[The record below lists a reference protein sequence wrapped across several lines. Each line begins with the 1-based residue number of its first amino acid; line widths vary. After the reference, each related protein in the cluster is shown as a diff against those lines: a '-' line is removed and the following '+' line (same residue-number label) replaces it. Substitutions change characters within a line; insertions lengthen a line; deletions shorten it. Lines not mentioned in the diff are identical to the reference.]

1 MTLGGPAYGG
11 IEALKQTQDAGA
23 EMTANLPEMPN
34 HLTGGCMCG
43 AVRYR
48 ISAAPIVAGLC
59 HRNRCQGQ
67 Q

>member
-1 MTLGGPAYGG
+1 
-11 IEALKQTQDAGA
+11 
-23 EMTANLPEMPN
+23 MTANLPEMPN
-34 HLTGGCMCG
+34 HLMGGCMCG
-43 AVRYR
+43 AMRYR